1 MSLCAQVVESLEDL
15 WHKCRRQVV
24 SEIVETHPHQFML
37 GKPLWAFEG
46 ETSPSSN
53 EIGDVFTF
61 PLFGLNQL
69 RDPNSSLRVA
79 ELTKEFLF
87 HSLPPD
93 DGGLREIRIPRK
105 GCSFQ

>member
-1 MSLCAQVVESLEDL
+1 MNLCAQVVESLEGL

-53 EIGDVFTF
+53 EIGDVS
-61 PLFGLNQL
+61 PSLCLVSI
-69 RDPNSSLRVA
+69 SSGTPTRLCV
-79 ELTKEFLF
+79 L
-87 HSLPPD
+87 
-93 DGGLREIRIPRK
+93 
-105 GCSFQ
+105 QN